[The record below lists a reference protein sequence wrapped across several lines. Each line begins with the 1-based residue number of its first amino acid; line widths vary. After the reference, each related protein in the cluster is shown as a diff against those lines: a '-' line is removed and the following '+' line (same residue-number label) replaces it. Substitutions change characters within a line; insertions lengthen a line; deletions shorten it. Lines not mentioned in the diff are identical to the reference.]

1 MMHIRT
7 ESQSQN
13 LPGTPA
19 GGYRV
24 VGEIVATNM
33 LRFSPGDNAMDVAI
47 EILSSHSGGGPV
59 AGLENEF
66 LGFVDE
72 GDIIRALERGVDLQR
87 ATAEDIM
94 NTAFVGVTED
104 STLTSVARMFEM
116 GFRILPVVKD
126 GKVTR
131 SVTRHDFLRARLGIG
146 PGIDE

>member
-1 MMHIRT
+1 MEIRT
-7 ESQSQN
+7 NERSKN

-19 GGYRV
+19 GGYRL
-24 VGEIVATNM
+24 VGDIVATNM
-33 LRFSPGDNAMDVAI
+33 LRFSPTDNAMDVAI

-66 LGFVDE
+66 LGFIDE
-72 GDIIRALERGVDLQR
+72 GDVIRALERGVDLQR
-87 ATAEDIM
+87 VAAEDIM
-94 NTAFVGVTED
+94 NTVFIGVTED
-104 STLTSVARMFEM
+104 APLTSVARMFEM